1 MSDSKGTRLAV
12 SRRDV
17 RRRLTTW
24 WSMARDKE
32 RIFRINDEI
41 AALRRDEHLAF
52 EELIMLGHLDDDAQR
67 EAAVSGNPM
76 DAAEARDTAGDVAR
90 MERHVQALRAAR
102 ERLERKRDGM
112 LEKLSS

>member
-1 MSDSKGTRLAV
+1 
-12 SRRDV
+12 
-17 RRRLTTW
+17 
-24 WSMARDKE
+24 MARDKE

-41 AALRRDEHLAF
+41 AALRRDEYLAF

>member
-1 MSDSKGTRLAV
+1 
-12 SRRDV
+12 
-17 RRRLTTW
+17 
-24 WSMARDKE
+24 MARDKE

-76 DAAEARDTAGDVAR
+76 DVAEARDTAFVLDEG
-90 MERHVQALRAAR
+90 ERHVQALRAAR